1 MNIKNYRPIKEVL
14 EEKVEAALLELDNI
28 ENVVQARVNKEIV
41 KEYKPRKLS
50 ELELKEEQRGIT
62 QSSKQ
67 TRNARASKNWE
78 EYLVDLEKIMIED
91 ATHLVKRENAL
102 TCISAWQTA
111 TKEEK
116 IKV

>member
-41 KEYKPRKLS
+41 KEYKSRKLS

-67 TRNARASKNWE
+67 TRNARAICHIFEFLNIFFILCIHRESFNKFFNINFIHKV
-78 EYLVDLEKIMIED
+78 LV
-91 ATHLVKRENAL
+91 
-102 TCISAWQTA
+102 
-111 TKEEK
+111 
-116 IKV
+116 